1 MQRKEEQLAVS
12 DPQNTIF
19 AMNASK
25 NVTNIYSSSFE
36 RSYCSNFVS
45 FSLKMSVIL
54 NNTKPYNCKKKYD
67 LGEYMVVIDTGI
79 FVLETIIHRFGFS
92 NES

>member
-1 MQRKEEQLAVS
+1 MLKRLKCFKAFWDSYSCASLQMQQKEEQLVVS

-19 AMNASK
+19 AMSASK

-54 NNTKPYNCKKKYD
+54 NNTKPYNCKKN
-67 LGEYMVVIDTGI
+67 MI
-79 FVLETIIHRFGFS
+79 
-92 NES
+92 

>member
-1 MQRKEEQLAVS
+1 MLKRLKCFKAFWDSYSCASLQMQRKEEQLAVS

-19 AMNASK
+19 AMSASK

-45 FSLKMSVIL
+45 FSLKMSVIS
-54 NNTKPYNCKKKYD
+54 NNTKPYNCKKN
-67 LGEYMVVIDTGI
+67 MI
-79 FVLETIIHRFGFS
+79 
-92 NES
+92 

>member
-1 MQRKEEQLAVS
+1 MLKRLKCFKAFWDSYSCASLQMQQKEEQLVVS

-54 NNTKPYNCKKKYD
+54 NNTKPYNCKKN
-67 LGEYMVVIDTGI
+67 MI
-79 FVLETIIHRFGFS
+79 
-92 NES
+92 